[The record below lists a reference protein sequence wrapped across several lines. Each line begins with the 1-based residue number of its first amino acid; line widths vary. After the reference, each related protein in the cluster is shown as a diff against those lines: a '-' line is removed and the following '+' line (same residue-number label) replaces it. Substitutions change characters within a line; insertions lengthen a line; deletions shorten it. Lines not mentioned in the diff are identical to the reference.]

1 MPGLTPDEDGGAT
14 EPQPGDTPRYL
25 GDLQTPFR
33 MGRVGWLIAIMLV
46 VAAISFF
53 IIVVCLGVD
62 NS

>member
-1 MPGLTPDEDGGAT
+1 VPGLSPDEDGSAT
-14 EPQPGDTPRYL
+14 EPQPGDAPRYL

-33 MGRVGWLIAIMLV
+33 MGRTGWLIVAMLV

-62 NS
+62 TS